1 MKLIDKTTYTN
12 IQELKNK
19 LVYFKIETKD
29 LFIYNIVKII
39 SIVSDKPLKYEIKN
53 GYYFCVPKNNA
64 IKCYNYQRSNIIE
77 IPNKTIIY
85 EMESKE
91 YLETYMVFVKY
102 EGKYPNE
109 LPSKLIQDIV

>member
-1 MKLIDKTTYTN
+1 MKLIDKTSYTN
-12 IQELKNK
+12 IQKLKNK

-39 SIVSDKPLKYEIKN
+39 SIVSNKPLKYETKN

-64 IKCYNYQRSNIIE
+64 IKCFNYQLSNIIE

-85 EMESKE
+85 EIESKE
-91 YLETYMVFVKY
+91 YLETYMTFVKC